1 MSLFLSPFVEIFR
14 YALTPVAPFTWFGV
28 PLSTLDIVAAFRL
41 CLILRQ
47 LREMMHSKHVS
58 TKGKDGVE
66 DKSFA
71 KALATTLLVVY
82 GGEAITAPFLGTPP
96 SFMISGVVP
105 ALYAAI
111 QAIVEYLPQV
121 PELTGELELPL
132 SLLDGFS
139 RAYLVCNLIPPAVTQ
154 NQSPVIASSPWA
166 LLVTSLLTANGG
178 FFLVNLF
185 SILNPTSMAVQ
196 TPPEL
201 RAYGWTTVD
210 LWCAPAITGLYAF
223 MTHAQPFWA
232 DLHALLVEM
241 LGGANAGKAIEPVD
255 PETARVVCAMIL
267 SGLFSSRTVVN
278 FNMWKKPVQKPVKA
292 KTQ

>member
-139 RAYLVCNLIPPAVTQ
+139 
-154 NQSPVIASSPWA
+154 QSISRHRFLPWA

-241 LGGANAGKAIEPVD
+241 LGGATAGKAIEPVD
-255 PETARVVCAMIL
+255 PETARIICAMIL